1 MATTYKFQIS
11 LPVTDLAARNRI
23 VNTIHLQHVTSA
35 DEGGLT
41 DMCSDIAQLYQAR
54 YDRMTTEIDVRAYDV
69 DAVPNYPRA
78 QVVVNPGQAWPINV
92 PREIAICLSYAGEQ
106 RGNKSER
113 GRIYLVHGLMGSGGI
128 GLGARPTQ
136 AQLDWALE
144 WYTLSN
150 ESLPDLGG
158 IDWKFGVWSRRY
170 QKFTQTEQAWV
181 NDDWDVQR
189 RRGLREST
197 RVTAQREG

>member
-1 MATTYKFQIS
+1 MATTYKFQVS
-11 LPVTDLAARNRI
+11 LPVTDLAPRNRV
-23 VNTIHLQHVTSA
+23 VNTIHLEHVTGA
-35 DEGGLT
+35 DEGGLEN
-41 DMCSDIAQLYQAR
+41 MCADIAQLWQNRYQ
-54 YDRMTTEIDVRAYDV
+54 RMTTEIDVRAYDV

-78 QVVVNPGQAWPINV
+78 QVVLNVGQFWPINV
-92 PREIAICLSYAGEQ
+92 PRELALCVSYAGDY

-113 GRIYLVHGLMGSGGI
+113 GRMYLMPALHGVMATGMGD
-128 GLGARPTQ
+128 RPSQ

-144 WYTLSN
+144 WYSKPN

-170 QKFTQTEQAWV
+170 QKFTQSQQAWV

-197 RVTAQREG
+197 RVVATREG